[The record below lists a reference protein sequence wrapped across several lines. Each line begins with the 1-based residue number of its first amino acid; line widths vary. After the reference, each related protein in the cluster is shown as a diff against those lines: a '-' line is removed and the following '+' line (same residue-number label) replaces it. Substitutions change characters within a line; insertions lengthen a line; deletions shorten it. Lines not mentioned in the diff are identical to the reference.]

1 MLHFSALTPDLQ
13 RKAVCCSF
21 RGGLVLLYWF
31 SRHHWILYSWPLP
44 NVAQRIS
51 PVDSC
56 MELNNILL
64 NRGTAFRKTSVPD
77 WIHRQVVS
85 IINFPWF
92 SKKKKNFI
100 SHLNL
105 PTFVL
110 TVTGL
115 YPDDSPSISSAL
127 HNSYEPTILSLEG
140 LSFRGS
146 KKNNL

>member
-21 RGGLVLLYWF
+21 RGSFVLLYWF
-31 SRHHWILYSWPLP
+31 IWYHWILCSRPLP
-44 NVAQRIS
+44 TVAQRIS

-64 NRGTAFRKTSVPD
+64 NWGTAFRKTSVPY
-77 WIHRQVVS
+77 WIHRWVVS
-85 IINFPWF
+85 IINFPL
-92 SKKKKNFI
+92 KKKKNNFI

-115 YPDDSPSISSAL
+115 YPDDSSSISSAL
-127 HNSYEPTILSLEG
+127 DNSYGPTILSLEG
-140 LSFRGS
+140 LCFRGS